1 MKMTAL
7 GRVQLENILIEI
19 YHEKKSLNEIVR
31 KCLFC
36 SFSGVITLGL
46 GLSFVIS
53 WSEKLPSKN
62 QF

>member
-53 WSEKLPSKN
+53 WSEK
-62 QF
+62 